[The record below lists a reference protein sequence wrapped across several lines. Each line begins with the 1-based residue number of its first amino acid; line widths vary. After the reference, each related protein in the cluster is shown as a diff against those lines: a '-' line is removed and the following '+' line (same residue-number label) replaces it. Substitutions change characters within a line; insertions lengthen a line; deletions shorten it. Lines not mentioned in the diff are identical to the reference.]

1 MMLCVYFLNYH
12 HPGPHILFRSFHM
25 VLIFNVILGYIKSFL
40 LVVALDYKPAG
51 RITFYAV

>member
-1 MMLCVYFLNYH
+1 MLCAYFLNYH